1 MGNPWAEGRHQR
13 DRGRKTP
20 KVDLRPQCR
29 YVHIRICTCV
39 HAHTTHEHHLKIKEE
54 GGGGGSHGSGK
65 SGSTLGMRL
74 SVLLQYD
81 DTAQSLAPA
90 TAP

>member
-1 MGNPWAEGRHQR
+1 M
-13 DRGRKTP
+13 K
-20 KVDLRPQCR
+20 K
-29 YVHIRICTCV
+29 
-39 HAHTTHEHHLKIKEE
+39 KEK

-74 SVLLQYD
+74 SVHLQYY

-90 TAP
+90 AAP